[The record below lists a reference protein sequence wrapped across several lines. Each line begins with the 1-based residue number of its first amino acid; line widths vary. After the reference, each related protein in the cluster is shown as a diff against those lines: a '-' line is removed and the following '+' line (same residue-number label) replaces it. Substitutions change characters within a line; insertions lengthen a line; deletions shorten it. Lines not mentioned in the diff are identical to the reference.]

1 MLGIYLFGVLIC
13 LIWWALD
20 LIFLQRI
27 NVFNVGDLVVALFI
41 ALFSW
46 ITVLALSLRLLVK
59 VIFVLLDK
67 AEKIILWKRK
77 DNQKHIT

>member
-77 DNQKHIT
+77 DN